1 MIIKDIHFTLRDGRE
16 AVIRSPRDED
26 AESMLHYLCVSSGE
40 TDFLL
45 RYPEECKP
53 YTVEDEKKLFA
64 QKNESEHQAMLVC
77 LVDGKVAGSC
87 VISVYTEMKMKHRAA
102 VAIALLR
109 EYWNQGIGT
118 RMLQEMIHIAE
129 SFEDIIQIELEYVE
143 GNIRAR
149 HLYEK
154 MGFRITGVRL
164 DAIRLKNGSL
174 LNEYMMVK
182 KIK

>member
-102 VAIALLR
+102 VAIDPHCGKL
-109 EYWNQGIGT
+109 
-118 RMLQEMIHIAE
+118 
-129 SFEDIIQIELEYVE
+129 
-143 GNIRAR
+143 
-149 HLYEK
+149 
-154 MGFRITGVRL
+154 
-164 DAIRLKNGSL
+164 
-174 LNEYMMVK
+174 
-182 KIK
+182 

>member
-45 RYPEECKP
+45 RYPEE
-53 YTVEDEKKLFA
+53 
-64 QKNESEHQAMLVC
+64 C